1 MEEADQACVSIPDS
15 NCTDLSAGRDISSAA
30 AVSLREPCNDVIAPT
45 ATSRWLC
52 PPPTLFK
59 VTGKCSDFAVVIRKC
74 AELIL
79 RNQLMPID
87 DSPQVAA
94 FLALSYSWPA
104 TLAGVVEEIRWR

>member
-1 MEEADQACVSIPDS
+1 VQEAAQACVRIPDG
-15 NCTDLSAGRDISSAA
+15 NRADLSAGRDISSAA

-45 ATSRWLC
+45 VTSRWLC

-74 AELIL
+74 AEVIL
-79 RNQLMPID
+79 RNQLMPIND
-87 DSPQVAA
+87 PPQAAA